1 MREFTVDRA
10 VDGRRLDALLG
21 ELTHGLPQPLLYK
34 FLRKGRV
41 RVNGKRVSQPGHRLQ
56 AGDRLECYLNDEF
69 FQRPSPENAYLRVKP
84 RFQVVYEDENIL
96 LADKYPGLLVLPDRE
111 EGVNTL
117 EAQIQR
123 YLYDRGEYRPGETFP
138 PALCN
143 RIDRWTGGI
152 VIAAKNQPA
161 LEEMLERIRLR
172 QVQKTYWCVV
182 LGRLPRREGTLTG
195 YLFKDSKKSRVY
207 VGDSPRPGAKQAVTH
222 YRVLR
227 ANRELSL
234 VEARLVTGRT
244 HQIRAHLAHI
254 GHPILGDGK
263 YGINRADKKLGYKY
277 QALCSYRLSFDFQTD
292 AGALNAL
299 KGRSFELKQI
309 WFRDDFY
316 DGRLSSGI

>member
-10 VDGRRLDALLG
+10 ADGRRLDALLG

-41 RVNGKRVSQPGHRLQ
+41 RVNGKRISQPGHRLQ

-143 RIDRWTGGI
+143 RIDRWTGASSSPPKTSSPWRRCWSASACGRCKRPTGAWCW
-152 VIAAKNQPA
+152 AASPA
-161 LEEMLERIRLR
+161 
-172 QVQKTYWCVV
+172 
-182 LGRLPRREGTLTG
+182 GRGPSRATSSRTARRAGSTSATAPAPG
-195 YLFKDSKKSRVY
+195 PSR
-207 VGDSPRPGAKQAVTH
+207 R
-222 YRVLR
+222 
-227 ANRELSL
+227 
-234 VEARLVTGRT
+234 
-244 HQIRAHLAHI
+244 
-254 GHPILGDGK
+254 
-263 YGINRADKKLGYKY
+263 
-277 QALCSYRLSFDFQTD
+277 
-292 AGALNAL
+292 
-299 KGRSFELKQI
+299 
-309 WFRDDFY
+309 
-316 DGRLSSGI
+316 

>member
-1 MREFTVDRA
+1 MDRA
-10 VDGRRLDALLG
+10 ADGRRLDALLG

-41 RVNGKRVSQPGHRLQ
+41 RVNGKRISQPGHRLQ

-84 RFQVVYEDENIL
+84 RFQVVYEDKNIL

-182 LGRLPRREGTLTG
+182 LGHLPRREGTLTG

-244 HQIRAHLAHI
+244 HQIRAQFAAA
-254 GHPILGDGK
+254 GHPLLGDGK
-263 YGINRADKKLGYKY
+263 YGREPVNRRYHQSY
-277 QALCSYRLSFDFQTD
+277 QALYSREVTFAFPPGEGVLQYLSGRRFQV
-292 AGALNAL
+292 AQVP
-299 KGRSFELKQI
+299 FEKLV
-309 WFRDDFY
+309 
-316 DGRLSSGI
+316 

>member
-1 MREFTVDRA
+1 MDRA
-10 VDGRRLDALLG
+10 ADGRRLDALLG

-161 LEEMLERIRLR
+161 LEEMLESIRLR

-207 VGDSPRPGAKQAVTH
+207 VGDSPRPGAKEAVTH

-227 ANRELSL
+227 TNRELSL

-244 HQIRAHLAHI
+244 HQIRAQFAAA
-254 GHPILGDGK
+254 GHPLLGDGK
-263 YGINRADKKLGYKY
+263 YGREPVNRRYHQSY
-277 QALCSYRLSFDFQTD
+277 QALYSREVTFIFPPGEGVLQYLSGRRFQV
-292 AGALNAL
+292 AQVP
-299 KGRSFELKQI
+299 FEKLV
-309 WFRDDFY
+309 
-316 DGRLSSGI
+316 

>member
-10 VDGRRLDALLG
+10 ADGRRLDALLG

-34 FLRKGRV
+34 FLRKGRI

-152 VIAAKNQPA
+152 VIAAKNQLA

-244 HQIRAHLAHI
+244 HQIRAQFAAA
-254 GHPILGDGK
+254 GHPLLGDGK
-263 YGINRADKKLGYKY
+263 YGREPVNRRYHQPY
-277 QALCSYRLSFDFQTD
+277 QALYSREVTFAFPPGEGVLQYLSGRRFQV
-292 AGALNAL
+292 AQVP
-299 KGRSFELKQI
+299 FEKLV
-309 WFRDDFY
+309 
-316 DGRLSSGI
+316 

>member
-1 MREFTVDRA
+1 MDRA
-10 VDGRRLDALLG
+10 ADGRRLDALLG

-161 LEEMLERIRLR
+161 LEEMLEHIRLR

-244 HQIRAHLAHI
+244 HQIRAQFAAA
-254 GHPILGDGK
+254 GHPLLGDGK
-263 YGINRADKKLGYKY
+263 YGREPVNRRYHQSY
-277 QALCSYRLSFDFQTD
+277 QALYSREVTFAFPPGEGVLQYLSGRRFQV
-292 AGALNAL
+292 AQVP
-299 KGRSFELKQI
+299 FEKLV
-309 WFRDDFY
+309 
-316 DGRLSSGI
+316 

>member
-1 MREFTVDRA
+1 MDRA
-10 VDGRRLDALLG
+10 ADGRRLDALLG

-182 LGRLPRREGTLTG
+182 LGRLPAGRGPSRATSSRTARRAGSMSATAPAPG
-195 YLFKDSKKSRVY
+195 PSR
-207 VGDSPRPGAKQAVTH
+207 R
-222 YRVLR
+222 
-227 ANRELSL
+227 
-234 VEARLVTGRT
+234 
-244 HQIRAHLAHI
+244 
-254 GHPILGDGK
+254 
-263 YGINRADKKLGYKY
+263 
-277 QALCSYRLSFDFQTD
+277 
-292 AGALNAL
+292 
-299 KGRSFELKQI
+299 
-309 WFRDDFY
+309 
-316 DGRLSSGI
+316 

>member
-1 MREFTVDRA
+1 MDRA
-10 VDGRRLDALLG
+10 ADGRRLDALLG

-41 RVNGKRVSQPGHRLQ
+41 RVNGKRISQPGYRLQ

-182 LGRLPRREGTLTG
+182 LGHLPRREGTLTG

-244 HQIRAHLAHI
+244 HQIRAQFAAA
-254 GHPILGDGK
+254 GHPLLGDGK
-263 YGINRADKKLGYKY
+263 YGREPVNRRYHQSY
-277 QALCSYRLSFDFQTD
+277 QALYSREVTFAFPPGEGVLQYLSGRRFQV
-292 AGALNAL
+292 AQVP
-299 KGRSFELKQI
+299 FEKLV
-309 WFRDDFY
+309 
-316 DGRLSSGI
+316 

>member
-10 VDGRRLDALLG
+10 ADGRRLDALLG

-207 VGDSPRPGAKQAVTH
+207 VGDSPRPGAKEAVTH

-227 ANRELSL
+227 TNRELSL

-244 HQIRAHLAHI
+244 HQIRAQFAAA
-254 GHPILGDGK
+254 GHPLLGDGK
-263 YGINRADKKLGYKY
+263 YGREPVNRRYHQSY
-277 QALCSYRLSFDFQTD
+277 QALYSREVTFIFPPGEGVLQYLSGRRFQV
-292 AGALNAL
+292 AQVP
-299 KGRSFELKQI
+299 FEKLV
-309 WFRDDFY
+309 
-316 DGRLSSGI
+316 

>member
-1 MREFTVDRA
+1 MDRA
-10 VDGRRLDALLG
+10 ADGRRLDTLLG

-244 HQIRAHLAHI
+244 HQIRAQFAAA
-254 GHPILGDGK
+254 GHPLLGDGK
-263 YGINRADKKLGYKY
+263 YGREPVNRRYHQAY
-277 QALCSYRLSFDFQTD
+277 QALYSREVTFAFPPGEGVLQYLSGRRFQV
-292 AGALNAL
+292 AQVP
-299 KGRSFELKQI
+299 FEKLV
-309 WFRDDFY
+309 
-316 DGRLSSGI
+316 

>member
-1 MREFTVDRA
+1 MDRA
-10 VDGRRLDALLG
+10 ADGRRLDALLG

-41 RVNGKRVSQPGHRLQ
+41 RVNGKRISQPGHRLQ

-182 LGRLPRREGTLTG
+182 LGHLPRREGTLTG

-207 VGDSPRPGAKQAVTH
+207 VGDSPRPGAKEAVTH

-227 ANRELSL
+227 TNRELSL
-234 VEARLVTGRT
+234 AEARLVTGRT
-244 HQIRAHLAHI
+244 HQIRAQFAAA
-254 GHPILGDGK
+254 GHPLLGDGK
-263 YGINRADKKLGYKY
+263 YGREPVNRRYHQSY
-277 QALCSYRLSFDFQTD
+277 QALYSREVTFAFPPGKGVLQYLSGRRFQV
-292 AGALNAL
+292 AQVP
-299 KGRSFELKQI
+299 FEKLV
-309 WFRDDFY
+309 
-316 DGRLSSGI
+316 

>member
-1 MREFTVDRA
+1 MDRA
-10 VDGRRLDALLG
+10 ADGRRLDALLG

-207 VGDSPRPGAKQAVTH
+207 VGDSPRPGAKEAVTH

-227 ANRELSL
+227 TNRELSL

-244 HQIRAHLAHI
+244 HQIRAQFAAA
-254 GHPILGDGK
+254 GHPLLGDGK
-263 YGINRADKKLGYKY
+263 YGREPVNRRYHQSY
-277 QALCSYRLSFDFQTD
+277 QALYSREVTFIFPPGEGVLQYLSGRRFQV
-292 AGALNAL
+292 AQVP
-299 KGRSFELKQI
+299 FEKLV
-309 WFRDDFY
+309 
-316 DGRLSSGI
+316 

>member
-1 MREFTVDRA
+1 MDRA
-10 VDGRRLDALLG
+10 ADGRRLDALLG

-234 VEARLVTGRT
+234 VEAQLVTGRT
-244 HQIRAHLAHI
+244 HQIRAQFAAA
-254 GHPILGDGK
+254 GHPLLGDGK
-263 YGINRADKKLGYKY
+263 YGREPVNRRYHQSY
-277 QALCSYRLSFDFQTD
+277 QALYSREVTFAFPPGEGVLQYLSGRRFQV
-292 AGALNAL
+292 AQVP
-299 KGRSFELKQI
+299 FEKLV
-309 WFRDDFY
+309 
-316 DGRLSSGI
+316 

>member
-1 MREFTVDRA
+1 MDRA
-10 VDGRRLDALLG
+10 ADGRRLDALLG

-222 YRVLR
+222 YQVLR

-244 HQIRAHLAHI
+244 HQIRAQFAAA
-254 GHPILGDGK
+254 GHPLLGDGK
-263 YGINRADKKLGYKY
+263 YGREPVNRRYHQPY
-277 QALCSYRLSFDFQTD
+277 QALCSREVTVAFPPGEGVLQYLSGLRFQV
-292 AGALNAL
+292 AQVP
-299 KGRSFELKQI
+299 FEKLV
-309 WFRDDFY
+309 
-316 DGRLSSGI
+316 

>member
-1 MREFTVDRA
+1 MDRA
-10 VDGRRLDALLG
+10 ADGRRLDALLG

-207 VGDSPRPGAKQAVTH
+207 VGDSPRPGAK
-222 YRVLR
+222 
-227 ANRELSL
+227 
-234 VEARLVTGRT
+234 
-244 HQIRAHLAHI
+244 
-254 GHPILGDGK
+254 
-263 YGINRADKKLGYKY
+263 
-277 QALCSYRLSFDFQTD
+277 
-292 AGALNAL
+292 
-299 KGRSFELKQI
+299 
-309 WFRDDFY
+309 
-316 DGRLSSGI
+316 